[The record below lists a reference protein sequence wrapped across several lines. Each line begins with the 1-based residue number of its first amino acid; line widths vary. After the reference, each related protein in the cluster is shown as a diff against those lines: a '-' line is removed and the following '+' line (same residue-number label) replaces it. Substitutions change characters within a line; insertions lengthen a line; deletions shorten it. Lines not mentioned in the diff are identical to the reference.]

1 MDKTRNQFWD
11 YLQTSGA
18 ENALSEV
25 LQKLYN
31 LDEKPTN
38 AVEFL
43 MNNLDPALSQK
54 LEAQS
59 KEIESLKKQLA
70 ELKNKNR
77 KQLNLKM
84 IQNKN

>member
-1 MDKTRNQFWD
+1 MDKARNQFWD

-31 LDEKPTN
+31 LDEKPNN
-38 AVEFL
+38 AVDFL
-43 MNNLDPALSQK
+43 LNNLDPEMSQK

-70 ELKNKNR
+70 ELKKKQR
-77 KQLNLKM
+77 K
-84 IQNKN
+84 